1 MISIPDILFPQ
12 HVLFDPPART
22 QGAILHLLSQA
33 LKRDPRICDWHQ
45 FCDSLRTEG
54 SSTVISTDGGS
65 GIFIPHTRTAKVTQ
79 IVMAAA
85 RMTRGL
91 IFEELAVPIHYIF
104 LFAVPPEFANDYL
117 KIIRT
122 VLKVFNHP
130 ECESALKRVRTQ
142 EEFIAILSSGAN
154 IALNDSDW

>member
-1 MISIPDILFPQ
+1 MISIPDILYPQ

-22 QGAILHLLSQA
+22 QGAILHLLSHA

-85 RMTRGL
+85 RMRRGL

-104 LFAVPPEFANDYL
+104 LFAVPPEYASDYL
-117 KIIRT
+117 KIIRS
-122 VLKVFNHP
+122 VLQVFHDP
-130 ECESALKRVRTQ
+130 EREASLKKAKTP
-142 EEFIAILSSGAN
+142 EEFIAALAGGTK
-154 IALNDSDW
+154 IALTDW